1 MRIIKL
7 SPNDPDMMTRE
18 KVTTFFREKLKR
30 RTPSGQFFL
39 TQGRIAEKGITP
51 GERLL
56 FTYNGECVYQARA
69 ASGRTKTEGSES
81 SQYPFYFCVDEQ
93 SIVDAVGSLQDFEN
107 GLKQRGLLDKNLVRS
122 QGWPKIDDTN
132 ARVGPEI
139 DRLLGKV

>member
-18 KVTTFFREKLKR
+18 MVTMFFREKLKK
-30 RTPSGQFFL
+30 RTPSGQFSL

-69 ASGRTKTEGSES
+69 ASRRSTNENANKDH
-81 SQYPFYFCVDEQ
+81 YPFYFCVDTKT
-93 SIVDAVGSLQDFEN
+93 IVDAAGSLQDVVTKLAFA
-107 GLKQRGLLDKNLVRS
+107 GKNFVKT
-122 QGWPKIDDTN
+122 QAWPIIDD
-132 ARVGPEI
+132 AAADVQDKLDG
-139 DRLLGKV
+139 LLGKV